1 MQFDLR
7 KTIRTRNL
15 LVIKNICRVPYARTI
30 HHLLRNFLTTGFSLQ
45 IPESNRRFF
54 VGLVL
59 LLVVKVSSVCTVLY
73 QWCYKAAPVLHVLYD
88 SHDTKGRTVQ
98 TQNVECTE
106 HQENVLRRSHQTVF
120 KIDNPPHDH
129 TRKCGR
135 ELIQL
140 SQKTRCHPTFFLS
153 RYD

>member
-1 MQFDLR
+1 M
-7 KTIRTRNL
+7 
-15 LVIKNICRVPYARTI
+15 
-30 HHLLRNFLTTGFSLQ
+30 TTGFSLQ

-88 SHDTKGRTVQ
+88 SHDTKGHTVQ

-106 HQENVLRRSHQTVF
+106 HQKNLLRTAHQTVF
-120 KIDNPPHDH
+120 KIDNPPHDN

-140 SQKTRCHPTFFLS
+140 SQKTRCHPTFSYLGILLTYGLWGLTVLYSGGEMPGRQARS
-153 RYD
+153 RIGKYKCSTVK